1 MTVEAYK
8 EEKKLILK
16 IAGRVDNTTAPLLEK
31 ELRERLD
38 SDTAEILLDFF
49 LLDYI
54 SSAGLRVLLT
64 MQKLMN
70 KRNGKMIIK
79 NANAIVTETFKITGF
94 LNILT
99 VEQSGRPQ

>member
-1 MTVEAYK
+1 MTVEAKK
-8 EEKKLILK
+8 EENKLILK
-16 IAGRVDNTTAPLLEK
+16 IAGRIDNTTAPLLEG
-31 ELRERLD
+31 EIRDRMD
-38 SDTAEILLDFF
+38 SDTTEILMDFF
-49 LLDYI
+49 LLEYI

-70 KRNGKMIIK
+70 KRNGKMRIK

-99 VEQSGRPQ
+99 VE

>member
-1 MTVEAYK
+1 MTVEAKK

-16 IAGRVDNTTAPLLEK
+16 IAGRIDNTTAPLLEK
-31 ELRERLD
+31 EIRDRLEPG
-38 SDTAEILLDFF
+38 TTELLMDFF

-70 KRNGKMIIK
+70 RRNGKMCVR
-79 NANAIVTETFKITGF
+79 NANAVVMETFKITGF

-99 VEQSGRPQ
+99 VEQAVS